1 MIITIAR
8 QCGSGGHD
16 VASLLAEKLGIE
28 IYDRQKFIEE
38 AKALGKYDENTNFFN
53 EKPLNNFLYSISQS
67 YGDGKPMES
76 SINIFL
82 PNVSRLKMLHGR
94 T

>member
-38 AKALGKYDENTNFFN
+38 TKALGKYDENTNFLAQSQILWD
-53 EKPLNNFLYSISQS
+53 KGFL
-67 YGDGKPMES
+67 
-76 SINIFL
+76 
-82 PNVSRLKMLHGR
+82 